1 MQRWSNSCARN
12 ITLFQR
18 GTMIHY
24 VPGFNKYSYSHGC
37 RFIGFPKWEVR
48 SKGGVNKSG
57 ILYFVDWQKQYFII
71 SYKANSQTAMTAM
84 TNVDCVAAH
93 FLLCIALFPT
103 QTAERDLVNNIQL
116 MYESVNI
123 EGFDNIVKT
132 INNIF
137 LTKNLGSGN
146 WWL

>member
-1 MQRWSNSCARN
+1 
-12 ITLFQR
+12 
-18 GTMIHY
+18 
-24 VPGFNKYSYSHGC
+24 
-37 RFIGFPKWEVR
+37 
-48 SKGGVNKSG
+48 
-57 ILYFVDWQKQYFII
+57 
-71 SYKANSQTAMTAM
+71 MTAM

-93 FLLCIALFPT
+93 FFVCIALFPT

-137 LTKNLGSGN
+137 LTKNLGSDN
-146 WWL
+146 